1 MLKLSVSTSKKIGLP
16 DYGSLGASCGVELE
30 LDPRLLDHDS
40 ATFHDRVRQAYV
52 ACAQAVN
59 DELGRQQHGHS
70 HRPAGGDTRG
80 NGNTR
85 NGRGDTYSGNG
96 HQATDKQL
104 GYARQLAG
112 QVEGLGLRRLDEL
125 CDRMFHKT
133 LGDLNSMDASGLID
147 TLKQIKAG
155 DIDLAAALNGAAT

>member
-30 LDPRLLDHDS
+30 LDPRLLDRDL
-40 ATFHDRVRQAYV
+40 AAFHDRVRQAYV
-52 ACAQAVN
+52 ACAEAVN
-59 DELGRQQHGHS
+59 DEFGRQQHGQS
-70 HRPAGGDTRG
+70 HRPSGGDTHS

-85 NGRGDTYSGNG
+85 NGHGNGNG

-112 QVEGLGLRRLDEL
+112 QIEGLGLRRLDEL
-125 CDRMFHKT
+125 CERMFRKSSV
-133 LGDLNSMDASGLID
+133 DLNSMDASGLID

>member
-30 LDPRLLDHDS
+30 LDPRLLDRDL
-40 ATFHDRVRQAYV
+40 AAFHDRVRQAYV

-59 DELGRQQHGHS
+59 DELGRQQHGQS

-85 NGRGDTYSGNG
+85 NGHGNG

-112 QVEGLGLRRLDEL
+112 QIEGLGLRRLDEL
-125 CDRMFHKT
+125 CERMFRKSSV
-133 LGDLNSMDASGLID
+133 DLNSMDASGLID
-147 TLKQIKAG
+147 TLKKIKAG
-155 DIDLAAALNGAAT
+155 DIDLAAALHGAAS

>member
-30 LDPRLLDHDS
+30 LDPRLLDRDP
-40 ATFHDRVRQAYV
+40 AAFHDRVRQAYV

-59 DELGRQQHGHS
+59 DELGRQQHGQS
-70 HRPAGGDTRG
+70 HRFSGGDPRD

-85 NGRGDTYSGNG
+85 NGHGNG
-96 HQATDKQL
+96 NGQQATDKQL
-104 GYARQLAG
+104 GYVRQLAG
-112 QVEGLGLRRLDEL
+112 QIEGLGLRRLDEL
-125 CDRMFHKT
+125 CERMFHKT

-155 DIDLAAALNGAAT
+155 DIDLAAALDGAAT

>member
-30 LDPRLLDHDS
+30 LDPRLLDRDL
-40 ATFHDRVRQAYV
+40 AAFHDRVRQAYV
-52 ACAQAVN
+52 ACAEAVN
-59 DELGRQQHGHS
+59 DELGRQQHGQS
-70 HRPAGGDTRG
+70 HRPSGGDPRG

-85 NGRGDTYSGNG
+85 NGHGNG
-96 HQATDKQL
+96 NGQQASDKQL
-104 GYARQLAG
+104 GYVRQLAG

-125 CDRMFHKT
+125 CERMFHKT

>member
-1 MLKLSVSTSKKIGLP
+1 MPLKINIGLNRKIGEAN
-16 DYGSLGASCGVELE
+16 YGSRGACVNIEVEAEATLIEKPDQLRERIRYLFQLAKTSVEEELNGHGVQ
-30 LDPRLLDHDS
+30 DAAGS
-40 ATFHDRVRQAYV
+40 
-52 ACAQAVN
+52 
-59 DELGRQQHGHS
+59 GHGN
-70 HRPAGGDTRG
+70 G

-85 NGRGDTYSGNG
+85 NGSGNG

-112 QVEGLGLRRLDEL
+112 QIDGLGMRRLDEL
-125 CDRMFHKT
+125 CERMFRKSSV
-133 LGDLNSMDASGLID
+133 DLNSMDASGLID

>member
-30 LDPRLLDHDS
+30 LDPRLLDRDL
-40 ATFHDRVRQAYV
+40 AAFHDRVRQAYV

-85 NGRGDTYSGNG
+85 NGHGDSNG

-112 QVEGLGLRRLDEL
+112 QIDGLGLRRLDEL
-125 CDRMFHKT
+125 CERMFRKSSV
-133 LGDLNSMDASGLID
+133 DLNSMDASGLID

>member
-30 LDPRLLDHDS
+30 LDPRLLDRDL
-40 ATFHDRVRQAYV
+40 AAFHDRVRQAYV

-59 DELGRQQHGHS
+59 DELGRQQHGQS
-70 HRPAGGDTRG
+70 HRPSGGDTRG

-85 NGRGDTYSGNG
+85 NGHGNGNG

-112 QVEGLGLRRLDEL
+112 QIEGLGLRRLDEL
-125 CDRMFHKT
+125 CERMFHKT

>member
-1 MLKLSVSTSKKIGLP
+1 MLTLSVSTSKKIGLP

-30 LDPRLLDHDS
+30 LDPRLLDRDL
-40 ATFHDRVRQAYV
+40 AAFHDRVRRAYV
-52 ACAQAVN
+52 ACAEAVN
-59 DELGRQQHGHS
+59 DELSRQQHGQS
-70 HRPAGGDTRG
+70 HRTSGGDPRG

-85 NGRGDTYSGNG
+85 NGHGNGNG

-112 QVEGLGLRRLDEL
+112 QIEGLGLRRLDEL
-125 CDRMFHKT
+125 CERMFRKSSV
-133 LGDLNSMDASGLID
+133 DLNSMDASGLID